1 MIKNIKSINN
11 ELLFSEYNKMISEM
25 YEHVYK
31 FSPGLKL
38 GFKPKKISLVD
49 HRTFNFFGMY
59 SKNIHSL
66 YREISDMTKSLCAES
81 NINFE
86 RNCFYL
92 LGNIVKNE
100 ILPINTYINFAPNY
114 KTTFMGLYII
124 NSNNDTMSIDDKILD
139 LEAGQLIML
148 DSGSKILFKDIS
160 DDLVMLSFNIS
171 PIEYLYKQYY
181 QKWIPIL

>member
-1 MIKNIKSINN
+1 MIKNIKSIKNN
-11 ELLFSEYNKMISEM
+11 MMISDYNRMVSEM

-38 GFKPKKISLVD
+38 GFKPKKVSLVD
-49 HRTFNFFGMY
+49 YKTFNFFSMY
-59 SKNIHSL
+59 NKNIHTL
-66 YREISDMTKSLCAES
+66 YKEISQATKDLCKEN

-100 ILPINTYINFAPNY
+100 KLPIGTYINFAPNY

-124 NSNNDTMSIDDKILD
+124 NSDNDKMYLEDKLIE
-139 LEAGQLIML
+139 LEAGQLIMVN
-148 DSGSKILFKDIS
+148 SSSKILFENIS
-160 DDLVMLSFNIS
+160 DNLIILSFNIS

>member
-11 ELLFSEYNKMISEM
+11 KLLFSEYNKMVSEM

-31 FSPGLKL
+31 FNPGLKL

-49 HRTFNFFGMY
+49 YRTFNFFGMY
-59 SKNIHSL
+59 SKNIHLL
-66 YREISDMTKSLCAES
+66 YKEISNMTKSLCAEN

-86 RNCFYL
+86 RNSFYL

-100 ILPINTYINFAPNY
+100 TLPIGTYINFAPNY
-114 KTTFMGLYII
+114 KTTFMGFYII
-124 NSNNDTMSIDDKILD
+124 NSNNDRMSIDDKTLD
-139 LEAGQLIML
+139 LEEGQLIML
-148 DSGSKILFKDIS
+148 NSGSKILFENIS
-160 DDLVMLSFNIS
+160 DNLVMLSFNIS

-181 QKWIPIL
+181 QKWIPIS

>member
-1 MIKNIKSINN
+1 MMISD
-11 ELLFSEYNKMISEM
+11 YNRMVSEM

-38 GFKPKKISLVD
+38 GFKPKKVSLVD
-49 HRTFNFFGMY
+49 YKTFNFFSMY
-59 SKNIHSL
+59 NKNIHTL
-66 YREISDMTKSLCAES
+66 YKEISQATKDLCKEN

-100 ILPINTYINFAPNY
+100 KLPIGTYINFAPNY

-124 NSNNDTMSIDDKILD
+124 NSDNDKMYLEDKLIE
-139 LEAGQLIML
+139 LEAGQLIMVN
-148 DSGSKILFKDIS
+148 SSSKILFENIS
-160 DDLVMLSFNIS
+160 DNLIILSFNIS

>member
-11 ELLFSEYNKMISEM
+11 ELLFSEYNRMVSEM

-31 FSPGLKL
+31 FNPGLKL
-38 GFKPKKISLVD
+38 GFKPKKVSLVD
-49 HRTFNFFGMY
+49 YKTFNFFGMY
-59 SKNIHSL
+59 SKNIHLL
-66 YREISDMTKSLCAES
+66 YKEISNMTKDLCTEN

-92 LGNIVKNE
+92 LGNMVKNE
-100 ILPINTYINFAPNY
+100 TLPIGTYINFAPNY

-124 NSNNDTMSIDDKILD
+124 NSNNDKMFIDDKTLD
-139 LEAGQLIML
+139 LKSGQLIMVE
-148 DSGSKILFKDIS
+148 SASKVLFENIS
-160 DDLVMLSFNIS
+160 NDLSMMAFNIS